1 MVPCTN
7 QDVWNVSVEN
17 INFEKGEVIIS
28 VIENLIC
35 DAVAEVTN
43 AEARNLTIEDV
54 IGSFLSQIK
63 EIAQKKPEI
72 KFALAIPMLR
82 PRHDWYKDNH
92 KTICGIFIN
101 NIRAMGLRNVA
112 KIDGSPEW
120 SQIFE
125 KDGVHLTESAGKV
138 YVENLLAGAD
148 NFFREEVIDLVD
160 ETTQMDTNTK
170 KVEDASWVAK
180 RISVVEKEIG
190 ILSKQLKDRDREI
203 FERRIQDSLVT
214 ARIREEMDL
223 ISNTKK
229 EDKIVITGL
238 SSKIP
243 MPKAGDEK
251 KKWLDNIVGEVLEKI
266 VPNASKHVIF
276 SSLGSRNS
284 RVIPLVEVRLDSR
297 ELAMKIRKDFSIKRK
312 SEKDFGKIFISNSVT
327 LATRVRIDILK
338 AMAKKNSNEKEIMSV
353 SAFISRPVIHVRSK
367 DGGARLGVFNFSD
380 AIVRFSS
387 NLTVSEL
394 EEAYRR
400 AGSAFRGQLQQNFVV
415 LTEQNSGG
423 PRVGGLASEASGS
436 NMGSPRKRLRKDLE
450 SGPQTQGSDFKTK
463 MVKKT

>member
-1 MVPCTN
+1 
-7 QDVWNVSVEN
+7 
-17 INFEKGEVIIS
+17 
-28 VIENLIC
+28 
-35 DAVAEVTN
+35 
-43 AEARNLTIEDV
+43 
-54 IGSFLSQIK
+54 
-63 EIAQKKPEI
+63 
-72 KFALAIPMLR
+72 
-82 PRHDWYKDNH
+82 
-92 KTICGIFIN
+92 
-101 NIRAMGLRNVA
+101 
-112 KIDGSPEW
+112 
-120 SQIFE
+120 
-125 KDGVHLTESAGKV
+125 
-138 YVENLLAGAD
+138 
-148 NFFREEVIDLVD
+148 
-160 ETTQMDTNTK
+160 MDTDTK

-203 FERRIQDSLVT
+203 LERRIQDSLVT

-243 MPKAGDEK
+243 MPKAGEEK
-251 KKWLDNIVGEVLEKI
+251 TKWLDNIIGEVLKKI

-338 AMAKKNSNEKEIMSV
+338 AMAQKNSNEKEIMSV

-367 DGGARLGVFNFSD
+367 DGGERLGVFNFSD

-436 NMGSPRKRLRKDLE
+436 NMGSPRKRLREDLDPI
-450 SGPQTQGSDFKTK
+450 SRQKW
-463 MVKKT
+463 